1 MRLALLLCTL
11 GTALGVLAPGA
22 GVAAAQDDEITSSV
36 RILEISGLV
45 DPVMDDFIRSELDQA
60 VRDESI
66 ALVLQMDSL
75 DVVLS
80 DDDFRDLIATLD
92 AAPIDIVVWVGPP
105 GSALMGNAAEFVGV
119 ADLVGVAKGSRIGE
133 TGDLVLGGEPFGDA
147 TDRLRNVAISA
158 EEAVELG
165 ISIGPLEDTSFIG
178 PLLTY
183 VDGFETEPNLESG
196 GISPTTQTRFVQLP
210 LSSQLFHTMASPEVA
225 YLMFVLGLSLL
236 LFELFTAGVGVAGL
250 VGTLALVLGCYGL
263 AVLPTSPLGVALLI
277 LAFLAMAVDVQTN
290 VPRAYTIVGL
300 VFFVLGTWQLY
311 DGVTMSWVTGVA
323 GIVGAVLYATTGM
336 PSMVRTRF
344 STPTIGRR
352 WMIGEMG
359 TAASDLSPDGTIEL
373 RDALW
378 QARTNRATPITAG
391 DSVRVIAIDELVLE
405 VEPEEGAA
413 KDYRERS

>member
-1 MRLALLLCTL
+1 MLCAL
-11 GTALGVLAPGA
+11 GTALAGA
-22 GVAAAQDDEITSSV
+22 GPFAAGAAAQDTEPDTSV
-36 RILEISGLV
+36 RILEISGLI
-45 DPVMDDFIRSELDQA
+45 DPVMDDFIRAELDQA
-60 VRDESI
+60 VTDGSL
-66 ALVLQMDSL
+66 ALVLQVDSL

-80 DDDFRDLIATLD
+80 PEDFGSLIDELD
-92 AAPIDIVVWVGPP
+92 AAPLEIVLWVGPS
-105 GSALMGNAAEFVGV
+105 GSDLLGNAAELVNV
-119 ADLVGVAKGSRIGE
+119 ADLVGIAKGSRIGE
-133 TGDLVLGGEPFGDA
+133 TGELMLGGSPFGDA
-147 TDRLRNVAISA
+147 TARLESVAISA
-158 EEAVELG
+158 EEAIELG

-183 VDGFETEPNLESG
+183 VEGFETEPNLETG

-210 LSSQLFHTMASPEVA
+210 LSSQVFHTMASPEVA

-236 LFELFTAGVGVAGL
+236 LFELYTAGVGVAGG
-250 VGTLALVLGCYGL
+250 VGVLALVLGCYGL
-263 AVLPTSPLGVALLI
+263 AVLPTSPLGVVLLI
-277 LAFLAMAVDVQTN
+277 LAFLAMAIDVQTN

-300 VFFVLGTWQLY
+300 VLFVLGTWLLY
-311 DGVTMSWVTGVA
+311 DGVTMSWVTGLA
-323 GIVGAVLYATTGM
+323 GIIGAVLYATTGM

-359 TAASDLSPDGTIEL
+359 TAVSDLAPDGTIEL

-391 DSVRVIAIDELVLE
+391 DSVRVIEIDQLVLE

-413 KDYRERS
+413 KDYRDRS

>member
-1 MRLALLLCTL
+1 M
-11 GTALGVLAPGA
+11 
-22 GVAAAQDDEITSSV
+22 
-36 RILEISGLV
+36 RILEISGLI
-45 DPVMDDFIRSELDQA
+45 DPVMDDFIRAELDQA
-60 VRDESI
+60 VTDGSL
-66 ALVLQMDSL
+66 ALVLQVDSL
-75 DVVLS
+75 DVVLPPE
-80 DDDFRDLIATLD
+80 DFGALIDELD
-92 AAPIDIVVWVGPP
+92 AAPLEIVLWVGPS
-105 GSALMGNAAEFVGV
+105 GSDLMGNAAELVNV
-119 ADLVGVAKGSRIGE
+119 ADLVGIAKGSRIGE
-133 TGDLVLGGEPFGDA
+133 TGPLMLGGTPFGDA
-147 TDRLRNVAISA
+147 TGRLESVAISA
-158 EEAVELG
+158 EEAIELG

-183 VDGFETEPNLESG
+183 VEGFETEPNLESG

-210 LSSQLFHTMASPEVA
+210 LSSQVFHTMASPEVA

-236 LFELFTAGVGVAGL
+236 LFELYTAGVGVAGG
-250 VGTLALVLGCYGL
+250 VGVLALVLGCYGL

-277 LAFLAMAVDVQTN
+277 LSFLAMAIDVQTN

-300 VFFVLGTWQLY
+300 VLFVLGTWLLY
-311 DGVTMSWVTGVA
+311 DGITMSWVTGLA
-323 GIVGAVLYATTGM
+323 GIIGAVLYATTGM

-359 TAASDLSPDGTIEL
+359 TAVTDLTPDGTIEL

-391 DSVRVIAIDELVLE
+391 DSVRVIEIDQLVLE

-413 KDYRERS
+413 KDYRDRS